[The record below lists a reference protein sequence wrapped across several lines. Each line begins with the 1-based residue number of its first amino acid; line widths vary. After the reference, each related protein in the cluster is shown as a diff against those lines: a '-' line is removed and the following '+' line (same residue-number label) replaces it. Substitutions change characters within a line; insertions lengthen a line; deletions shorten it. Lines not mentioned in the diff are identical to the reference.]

1 MALKGS
7 AQGSD
12 IIIPKGVV
20 VCYPIVSDVVDVDGG
35 IDLGYCQEAELG
47 ITETT
52 REVYSARDATMAKA
66 VDKVVKTDYSL
77 PLQLMSVS
85 PDNLA
90 LTFRGVKSTL
100 AQTVGY
106 YDDAAPLAIAA
117 PATLDRAQK
126 LGKRS
131 VSITAIGYD
140 GGTDAFNVGQILAD
154 AGDTSTAE
162 IVWVEGTTAAG
173 TLYVV
178 GLSGTGFIDD
188 VVLKDDTAV
197 TPGAAVQNGAKV
209 VENNIVLTDTGAAAR
224 YVLDTDYGIDE
235 KSGTVFYLESGSI
248 TEAEVLEGYFDY
260 ASLSEV
266 VILSGATGVD
276 EYQVEILPFADATEN
291 RYEYDFWR
299 CSIKLDTTIKLIT
312 VGEEET
318 VINVTL
324 TPLTE
329 GPGASSDYPVFRQ
342 ILV

>member
-52 REVYSARDATMAKA
+52 REVYSARDASMAKA

-90 LTFRGVKSTL
+90 LTFRGVKSTMT
-100 AQTVGY
+100 QVVGS
-106 YDDAAPLAIAA
+106 YDDGSPLAIAA

-131 VSITAIGYD
+131 VSVTAIGYD
-140 GGTDAFNVGQILAD
+140 GGSAAFTVGAQL
-154 AGDTSTAE
+154 STGASTVE
-162 IVWVEGTTAAG
+162 IVWVEGTTVAG

-178 GLSGTGFIDD
+178 GLSGVDFVDD
-188 VVLKDDTAV
+188 AVIVDDNGA
-197 TPGAAVQNGAKV
+197 PGAAVQNGAIV
-209 VENNIVLTDTGAAAR
+209 VENDIVLTDTGAAAR
-224 YVLDTDYGIDE
+224 YILDTDYGIDE
-235 KSGTVFYLESGSI
+235 KSGTVFYLDSGSI

-318 VINVTL
+318 IINVTL
-324 TPLTE
+324 TPLTD